1 MTPRQWEST
10 KTKSSIFMGP
20 IFCLKSDKKIKEDY
34 LSHWLELI
42 LISILKKLIILIQ
55 ILLVLPKDY

>member
-1 MTPRQWEST
+1 M

-20 IFCLKSDKKIKEDY
+20 ILCLKSDKNIKEDY
-34 LSHWLELI
+34 LSHRLELI
-42 LISILKKLIILIQ
+42 LIFILKKLTILIQ